1 MAARYDRGSQPTRI
15 QMNRPPN
22 MQQLMKQAQQMQE
35 QMMAAQAE
43 LNEMTFEGTAGG
55 GVVKATVRGSNELVA
70 IEIAAEV
77 IDPAD
82 PEMLEDLVVAAVNSA
97 MRSAAEAVESQMGDL
112 AGGLGGLGGLLG

>member
-1 MAARYDRGSQPTRI
+1 
-15 QMNRPPN
+15 MNRPPN

-77 IDPAD
+77 IDPSD
-82 PEMLEDLVVAAVNSA
+82 HEMLEDLVVAAVNAA

-112 AGGLGGLGGLLG
+112 TGGLGGLGGLLG

>member
-1 MAARYDRGSQPTRI
+1 
-15 QMNRPPN
+15 MNRPPN

-35 QMMAAQAE
+35 QMMAAQAQ

-70 IEIAAEV
+70 IEIAPEV
-77 IDPAD
+77 IDPSD
-82 PEMLEDLVVAAVNSA
+82 SEMLEDLVVAAVNSA
-97 MRSAAEAVESQMGDL
+97 MRAAAEAAEAQMGDL

>member
-1 MAARYDRGSQPTRI
+1 
-15 QMNRPPN
+15 MNRPPN

-35 QMMAAQAE
+35 QMMAAQAQ
-43 LNEMTFEGTAGG
+43 LNEMTFEGSAGG

-70 IEIAAEV
+70 IEIATEV

-97 MRSAAEAVESQMGDL
+97 MRSAAEAVETQMGDL
-112 AGGLGGLGGLLG
+112 TGGLGGLGGLLG